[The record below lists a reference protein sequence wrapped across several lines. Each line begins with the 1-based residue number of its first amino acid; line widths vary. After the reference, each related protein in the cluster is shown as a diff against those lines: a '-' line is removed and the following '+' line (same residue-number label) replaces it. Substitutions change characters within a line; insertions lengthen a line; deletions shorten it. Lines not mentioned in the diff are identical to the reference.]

1 MNRTEAAILLGHC
14 AAFDNRQPS
23 ESAAQAWA
31 AALHDVPLDQDAKD
45 AIVRYYTTT
54 PKDPETRL
62 WIMPHHVRD
71 LRAKIRSERL
81 ENFAY
86 EGNPDETPKEFLAR
100 YRGQLEAVAS
110 GAVPAPSTAPML
122 EGGPIKSMAELL
134 SGSVRHPDDP
144 EGTEPQ
150 STVERRATGP
160 LGVICPDCNA
170 AIGRPCKSSWRRKPR
185 APHPARRRA
194 AAGEPIR
201 LTSDDE
207 RTARRHLSDHNLNN
221 ADEVAEL
228 NRAFMEANPYPTPTR
243 EQP

>member
-23 ESAAQAWA
+23 EAAAQAWA
-31 AALHDVPLDQDAKD
+31 AALHNVPLDQDAKD

-54 PKDPETRL
+54 PKNPETRL

-71 LRAKIRSERL
+71 IRAKIRAERL

-86 EGNPDETPKEFLAR
+86 EPPNPDETPLEYLAR

-122 EGGPIKSMAELL
+122 EGGPHPILAELI
-134 SGSVRHPDDP
+134 SGAVPAVNADDAP
-144 EGTEPQ
+144 EPRP
-150 STVERRATGP
+150 TVERRATGP
-160 LGVICPDCNA
+160 LGVICPDCQA

-185 APHPARRRA
+185 QPHPARKRA
-194 AAGEPIR
+194 AAGEEIR
-201 LTSDDE
+201 LTPQAEVD
-207 RTARRHLSDHNLNN
+207 ARRTLATTHHAQ

-228 NRAFMEANPYPTPTR
+228 NRAFLAANPVSE
-243 EQP
+243 EQQ

>member
-23 ESAAQAWA
+23 EFAAQAWA

-54 PKDPETRL
+54 PKNPETRL

-71 LRAKIRSERL
+71 LRAKIRAERL

-86 EGNPDETPKEFLAR
+86 ETPNPDESPREYLAR

-122 EGGPIKSMAELL
+122 EGGPHRSMAELL
-134 SGSVRHPDDP
+134 SGSVKHADDP
-144 EGTEPQ
+144 EGPEPQ
-150 STVERRATGP
+150 PTVERRASGP
-160 LGVICPDCNA
+160 QGVICPDCNA
-170 AIGRPCKSSWRRKPR
+170 AIGRPCKSRLRRKPR
-185 APHPARRRA
+185 QPHPARRRA

-201 LTSDDE
+201 LTSDE
-207 RTARRHLSDHNLNN
+207 EINARRHLATHHLDPII
-221 ADEVAEL
+221 E
-228 NRAFMEANPYPTPTR
+228 